1 MTPDAAR
8 TLLQNNGYDI
18 TSEAD
23 LNNGHGTSFRCAS
36 GPILNIYNTGR
47 TVVQG
52 KNTEELKKL
61 LGDNGT
67 AKVAIKPNQA
77 SNTNRNVFVVYGHD
91 GQARTELEAMLRRW
105 GLQPQILDQL
115 ATGGQ
120 TIIEKLESAIKD
132 VSFAIVLA
140 TPDDEGHRAGHPD
153 EKSFRARQNVVLEL
167 GMMLTKLGRDRVA
180 ILMQGQV
187 EMERPS
193 DIQGLIYIPFK
204 DDVKEAALQLA
215 KEINSR
221 GIHIDLNKV

>member
-8 TLLQNNGYDI
+8 TLLQTNGYNI
-18 TSEAD
+18 ALESD
-23 LNNGHGTSFRCAS
+23 LNGGQGTSFRCAT
-36 GPILNIYNTGR
+36 GQILNVYATGR

-52 KNTEELKKL
+52 KNTEELSKI
-61 LGDNGT
+61 LGNSGST
-67 AKVAIKPNQA
+67 RTAIKPTQN
-77 SNTNRNVFVVYGHD
+77 NNINRSVFVVYGHD

-120 TIIEKLESAIKD
+120 TIIEKLESSIKD
-132 VSFAIVLA
+132 VSFAVVLA

-153 EKSFRARQNVVLEL
+153 EQSYRARQNVVLEL

-215 KEINSR
+215 KEINSQ